1 MWFIKRL
8 FEGIGIIL
16 LAIWLLAV
24 IRNLIRRLCWAI
36 REWWW
41 LVDLS
46 PSIRRAIRAMKRWWF
61 WRRQS
66 IKYSFERRKAG

>member
-8 FEGIGIIL
+8 LEGIGIIL

-41 LVDLS
+41 FVDLS
-46 PSIRRAIRAMKRWWF
+46 SPIRRAIRAMKWWF
-61 WRRQS
+61 WRRRS
-66 IKYSFERRKAG
+66 IDGWVQRRKAD